1 MGSTS
6 LLIQSSHSKKESTLD
21 RLERDYHQARL
32 ELDEKRNL
40 LEKKQQQFTQLLEE
54 EYAMAASFLQK
65 QELDVECEWRAL
77 NHCIE
82 LYDLEAREAS
92 QDCLRQIEAEEES
105 LWQSYQKERRQLEEK
120 IERETDQ

>member
-21 RLERDYHQARL
+21 A
-32 ELDEKRNL
+32 KRKL
-40 LEKKQQQFTQLLEE
+40 LEKKQQQFTQMLEE

-92 QDCLRQIEAEEES
+92 QACLRQIEAEEES

>member
-1 MGSTS
+1 M
-6 LLIQSSHSKKESTLD
+6 
-21 RLERDYHQARL
+21 
-32 ELDEKRNL
+32 
-40 LEKKQQQFTQLLEE
+40 LEE

-92 QDCLRQIEAEEES
+92 QACLRQIEAEEES
-105 LWQSYQKERRQLEEK
+105 LWQSYQ
-120 IERETDQ
+120 RETPIGRKNRARNRSIIEKGRKYGRSVG

>member
-6 LLIQSSHSKKESTLD
+6 LLIQSSLSKKESKLD

-32 ELDEKRNL
+32 ELDAKRNL
-40 LEKKQQQFTQLLEE
+40 LEKKQQQFTQMLEE
-54 EYAMAASFLQK
+54 EYAMAASFLQE

-82 LYDLEAREAS
+82 LYDLEAREA
-92 QDCLRQIEAEEES
+92 
-105 LWQSYQKERRQLEEK
+105 
-120 IERETDQ
+120 

>member
-6 LLIQSSHSKKESTLD
+6 LLIQSSLSKKESKLD
-21 RLERDYHQARL
+21 RLERDFHQARL

-40 LEKKQQQFTQLLEE
+40 LEKKQQQFTQMLEE
-54 EYAMAASFLQK
+54 EYVMAATFLHE

-82 LYDLEAREAS
+82 MYDLEAREAS
-92 QDCLRQIEAEEES
+92 QACLKQIEAEEES
-105 LWQSYQKERRQLEEK
+105 LWQSYQKERGQLEEQ
-120 IERETDQ
+120 IERETAQ